1 MANIQNF
8 QTPALDL
15 RPTEEG
21 INTIAGNARR
31 VGTFYHEGAGALEG
45 LAATEKNAFGSA
57 GRALG
62 GGIEAAGDAYV
73 NYLDHKEISAGA
85 AKGTQLMST
94 LSDAWNRTISD
105 PKIDPNDPTI
115 KQKFM
120 EQNLEPA
127 LQQFKEDS
135 GFFTTDKSQQFA
147 EQFVERFR
155 QHMSDK
161 TSADMSTLAGV
172 ALKVNV
178 QKTINGFSSMVASD
192 PSSVDFAL
200 KSVDHAIGA
209 KVSSSPTLDATT
221 AASVRGELGLK
232 AQMDI
237 VKSAAIGAIQKSQD
251 PEKTAEE
258 WTKKY
263 PDLINGQE
271 AKMFAGYARQ
281 QLRAQNYD
289 YELNRRREKEVA
301 QDKSTEATNQ
311 YIIDVRSQDP
321 KIANDPT
328 GKKILNDPT
337 LTKADKNNLLNYV
350 DRQLKPETDTRTSS
364 TTFVNLLRDLRA
376 PDMDPDQTMQRA
388 WDARLKE
395 PGQAGSLSEKDF
407 NQFRAEVVARKTPEG
422 AALEHDRGL
431 FFKNYAGAI
440 AGNTYNPSIGD
451 PKLYNAEQDARRM
464 ESMLKQKGL
473 DPHLAYDPSS
483 EYFLGRNE
491 RIAKWAG
498 GMQQDLATR
507 AEPGA
512 KTAQPEVPF
521 PLRGVADLSR
531 NKKTGQYRDNA
542 TGKLF
547 AADGSEIKP

>member
-1 MANIQNF
+1 MANIKQF
-8 QTPALDL
+8 DTPALGL
-15 RPTEEG
+15 RPSETG
-21 INTIAGNARR
+21 IETVAGNARR
-31 VGTFYHEGAGALEG
+31 SGAFYNQEAGALEG
-45 LAATEKNAFGSA
+45 LAASEKNAFGSA

-62 GGIEAAGDAYV
+62 SGIQAAGDAYV
-73 NYLDHKEISAGA
+73 NYQDHKEISAGA
-85 AKGTQLMST
+85 ALGTQFMANKA
-94 LSDAWNRTISD
+94 DEWNKIISD
-105 PKIDPNDPTI
+105 PKLDPNDPSLKAKFMDGLETDL
-115 KQKFM
+115 QKF
-120 EQNLEPA
+120 
-127 LQQFKEDS
+127 KDDS
-135 GFFTTDKSQQFA
+135 GYFTTEKSQQFA
-147 EQFVERFR
+147 EQFVDRFR

-407 NQFRAEVVARKTPEG
+407 NQFRQEVIARKTPEG
-422 AALEHDRGL
+422 AALEHDRSL

-507 AEPGA
+507 AEPAA